1 MTDYRGLRPST
12 LSSQKFSHLRL
23 LLFWP
28 IYGIIFFTLE
38 KNIFP
43 AYTEIYCGLDDLIPF
58 CELFIIPYYLWF
70 AFLVGM
76 MLYGLLFDAEAFKN
90 YMYFTIITYSVT
102 CIVYIIFPNSQGLR
116 PTEFARDNVFV
127 DIVRAMYT
135 LDTNTNVCPSLH
147 VLGSFAVL
155 FSAWHSKHLRRVWMR
170 AAILTLTLLITAST
184 VFLKQ
189 HSIIDVAAALV
200 LSALAY
206 PFVFCKGLRKKI
218 TKKDP
223 HL

>member
-1 MTDYRGLRPST
+1 MTNYKNFSLKKLKS
-12 LSSQKFSHLRL
+12 KEFSHLKL
-23 LLFWP
+23 LIFWL
-28 IYGIIFFTLE
+28 IYGAVFFFLE
-38 KNIFP
+38 SDP
-43 AYTEIYCGLDDLIPF
+43 YSHYSEIYCRLDDLIPF
-58 CELFIIPYYLWF
+58 CEFFIIPYFLWF
-70 AFLVGM
+70 AFLIGM
-76 MLYGLLFDAEAFKN
+76 MIYGLLFDVEAFKN
-90 YMYFTIITYSVT
+90 YMYFTIITYT
-102 CIVYIIFPNSQGLR
+102 ATAIIYAVFPNAQGLR
-116 PTEFARDNVFV
+116 PTEFARDNIFV
-127 DIVRAMYT
+127 DTVLRLYSF
-135 LDTNTNVCPSLH
+135 DTNTNVCPSIH
-147 VLGSFAVL
+147 VLGSLAVL

-170 AAILTLTLLITAST
+170 AAILTLTLLIIAST